1 MDLNFVF
8 FFCFIVVVFALL
20 MGTIK
25 EVAKRQMAFKER
37 QLELEHA
44 SGNGGLGADAAARL
58 EQMEQRLRVLE
69 RIATDSTTTPS
80 ADLAREIEALRHEQD
95 GRHGQ
100 HVADSGVQLNLKE
113 KVQ

>member
-1 MDLNFVF
+1 MDGNIVF
-8 FFCFIVVVFALL
+8 FFCFIVIVFAIL

-37 QLELEHA
+37 QLELEH
-44 SGNGGLGADAAARL
+44 GGGARGIDSETAARI

-69 RIATDSTTTPS
+69 RIATDSNATPS
-80 ADLAREIEALRHEQD
+80 AELAREIEALRHAQEAGPGD
-95 GRHGQ
+95 
-100 HVADSGVQLNLKE
+100 AGVPLNLKE